1 MLRRTWVILL
11 VLGLAWNIG
20 ARADSINVVGTT
32 GSFQSFPGTFNT
44 VGTPY
49 WNGQS
54 WDSVNGKSDGKANIG
69 HYLTGTGDFVGGFM
83 DSPQIPTGDLQQF
96 VNGDGTSADQNIKFT
111 TPAVN
116 VTAQLYITIA
126 GNAATNKFGWYD
138 VDGQHELFS
147 GSDSAFFTPNGA
159 FGLYMETA
167 SHGTFYTESSLNTDS
182 SGQHF
187 ALFKQSNGKLWIGI
201 EDLPLN
207 SSDRDY
213 NDLVLSLEAI
223 DGSNIPTP
231 EPASLLTFCL
241 GGLVLG
247 GYRLRRRL
255 QAH

>member
-11 VLGLAWNIG
+11 VLGIAWNIT

-32 GSFQSFPGTFNT
+32 GSFQAFPGTFNT

-54 WDSVNGKSDGKANIG
+54 WDGAKANVG
-69 HYLTGTGDFVGGFM
+69 HYLTGTGNFAGDL

-111 TPAVN
+111 TAAIN

-126 GNAATNKFGWYD
+126 GNAATNVFGWYD
-138 VDGQHELFS
+138 VDGLHPLFS

-159 FGLYMETA
+159 FGLYMQTA
-167 SHGTFYTESSLNTDS
+167 NHGTFYSESSLNTGPGQQPGDA
-182 SGQHF
+182 GQHF
-187 ALFKQSNGKLWIGI
+187 AVFKQTGGKLWIGV

-223 DGSNIPTP
+223 TGETIPTP